1 MLFIFKNI
9 KTLNKFLSK
18 IKSLIPKNKRKKMPF
33 FFLISIINS
42 LLDFISIAF
51 LTPFLLLII
60 DKEKVNEFLY
70 SSFEIKFNE
79 KYLLHSLICL
89 VLFYLIKNLIQ
100 AKITLSQSKYLYGI
114 GTSLSKKL
122 IRNFIFGNYSF
133 YSNTDKGKLIRD
145 FHRLPVIFIT
155 NILLPLYHLISES
168 FILLLITSVGLFLN
182 PKITGVSIIL
192 VVLSSFVLIQ
202 TKKNKTKKI
211 NKITSITYQS
221 TINNLMNILNG
232 FIEIKSS
239 ESEEFFINK
248 FDRSNTKHNNVIAEL
263 NTTKQNSIR
272 YLEIL
277 TILLISFFLLFL
289 FLNSIDF
296 KNLILLSFFGSA
308 IIKIIPSFNK
318 LINSYIDINSN
329 IHAIDI
335 LTTYNNETKKKHECL
350 FNENIKINDI
360 SYNYL
365 NKKSIINNL
374 SLEINKGDFIVI
386 TGKSGCGKTTL
397 LHIIAGLI
405 SPTNGEIIIDDNVRI
420 ANEILSFTYMLSQQP
435 FIFQGTLLENITMN
449 TNNVIDYNYI
459 NELINELDL
468 KNWVSTLSN
477 GLNTEL
483 NLDSKTISGGQK
495 QRIALLRALYSKPT
509 LLIMDEA
516 TNQLNTELEIK
527 TLQYLEK
534 KVLQNK
540 LTIISSFHNKIALE
554 YATKHYSFDDHSNN
568 F

>member
-60 DKEKVNEFLY
+60 DKEKVNDFLY

-122 IRNFIFGNYSF
+122 IRNFIYGNYSF

-168 FILLLITSVGLFLN
+168 FILLLITSVGFFLN

-211 NKITSITYQS
+211 NKTTSITYQS

-374 SLEINKGDFIVI
+374 SLEINKGEFIVI

-405 SPTNGEIIIDDNVRI
+405 SPKNGEIIIDDNIRI
-420 ANEILSFTYMLSQQP
+420 ANEILPFTYMLAQQP

-449 TNNVIDYNYI
+449 TNNVIDYKYI

-495 QRIALLRALYSKPT
+495 QRIALLRALYSRPS

-527 TLQYLEK
+527 ILQYLEK

-554 YATKHYSFDDHSNN
+554 YASKHYSFDNHSNN

>member
-1 MLFIFKNI
+1 
-9 KTLNKFLSK
+9 
-18 IKSLIPKNKRKKMPF
+18 MPF
-33 FFLISIINS
+33 FCLISIINS

-122 IRNFIFGNYSF
+122 IRNFIYGNYSF

-211 NKITSITYQS
+211 NEITSSTYQS

-239 ESEEFFINK
+239 ESEEFFIDK
-248 FDRSNTKHNNVIAEL
+248 FDKSNTKHNNIIAEL

-335 LTTYNNETKKKHECL
+335 LTTYNNEAEKKHECL

-405 SPTNGEIIIDDNVRI
+405 SPKNGEIIIDDNVRI
-420 ANEILSFTYMLSQQP
+420 ANEILPFTYMLAQQP

-527 TLQYLEK
+527 ILQYLEK

-554 YATKHYSFDDHSNN
+554 YASKHYSFDNHSNN